1 MAKKKFKN
9 SPYFFWGQNSDKKFQ
24 TKITKWRFCDMN
36 GTGPLHSQIQYLKIQ
51 KFLEYNVKGH
61 PMLSG

>member
-36 GTGPLHSQIQYLKIQ
+36 GTGPLHSQIQYLKI
-51 KFLEYNVKGH
+51 
-61 PMLSG
+61 